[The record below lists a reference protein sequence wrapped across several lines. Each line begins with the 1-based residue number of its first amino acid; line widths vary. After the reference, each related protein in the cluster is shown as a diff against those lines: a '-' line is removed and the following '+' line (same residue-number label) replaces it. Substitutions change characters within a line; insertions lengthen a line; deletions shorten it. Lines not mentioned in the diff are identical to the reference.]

1 MVVAALV
8 FVSFIVAVAVAGF
21 RCSRCRCNFVAAI
34 AVAGFC
40 AAVAVPDH
48 MTYESCDESGSCHVI
63 D

>member
-8 FVSFIVAVAVAGF
+8 FVFV
-21 RCSRCRCNFVAAI
+21 RCGHCRCNFVAAI

-40 AAVAVPDH
+40 VAVAVPDH